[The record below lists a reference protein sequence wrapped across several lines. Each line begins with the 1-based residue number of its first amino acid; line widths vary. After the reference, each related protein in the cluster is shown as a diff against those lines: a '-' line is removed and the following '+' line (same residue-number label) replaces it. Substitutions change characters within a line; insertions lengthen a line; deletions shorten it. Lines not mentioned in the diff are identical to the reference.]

1 MRNLY
6 LRQDL
11 NPILVAIRLPL
22 CCHYEACLDQAYF
35 MNSATSIRC
44 SHTWTRHRFLQSEQI
59 LQKIPLLAKLISICD
74 SWWGHFFPW
83 LYLYFKT
90 IPFCSFQPQDD
101 SHDIPL
107 HSYRGHHHSY
117 PRHDEIHSVSNTNYN
132 IRIFPFVVLL
142 LDLEPFLKN

>member
-1 MRNLY
+1 MLY
-6 LRQDL
+6 YYTHFT
-11 NPILVAIRLPL
+11 PIS
-22 CCHYEACLDQAYF
+22 CLENGYF
-35 MNSATSIRC
+35 TNSLTSIYF
-44 SHTWTRHRFLQSEQI
+44 SYILTRHRFLQSEQI

-74 SWWGHFFPW
+74 SRWGHFFPW

-107 HSYRGHHHSY
+107 HSYLDCYHSC
-117 PRHDEIHSVSNTNYN
+117 PRHDEIQHVSNTNYN
-132 IRIFPFVVLL
+132 NSIFPFAALL

>member
-1 MRNLY
+1 MPFILDIIFAKY
-6 LRQDL
+6 TI
-11 NPILVAIRLPL
+11 NPTLIHHQKTRLVQP
-22 CCHYEACLDQAYF
+22 YF
-35 MNSATSIRC
+35 MNSVTSKRGP
-44 SHTWTRHRFLQSEQI
+44 HTWTRHRFLQSEQI

-107 HSYRGHHHSY
+107 HSYLDCYHSC
-117 PRHDEIHSVSNTNYN
+117 PRHDEILRDSNNHYN
-132 IRIFPFVVLL
+132 KRIFHFDVSLL
-142 LDLEPFLKN
+142 VLEPLLKNQIS